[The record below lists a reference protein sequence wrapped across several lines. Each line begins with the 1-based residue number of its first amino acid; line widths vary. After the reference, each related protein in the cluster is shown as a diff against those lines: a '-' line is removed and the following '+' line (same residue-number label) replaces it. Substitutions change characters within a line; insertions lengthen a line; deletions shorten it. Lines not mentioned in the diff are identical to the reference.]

1 MKYMKP
7 NLDNIL
13 NQKIEEL
20 KKKIKREPTSEA
32 SLSEKPFAEG
42 MYSFMMFIIEYYS
55 RVRKQLKID
64 YDSFIIIQTVV
75 THFLYHLKKKNIKG
89 ISYEELEARLF
100 KNLTEEEGMQHSL
113 SAHSIYNKNEIL
125 TMSSVS
131 LVTELPKETVRRKVR
146 ELVKK
151 NIIKISKKNGITL
164 GKKYSDIFKDFVPR
178 TTYQITKM
186 IQEWEK
192 LGLIKSILNF
202 KK

>member
-7 NLDNIL
+7 NLDKIL
-13 NQKIEEL
+13 NQEIEEVR
-20 KKKIKREPTSEA
+20 KKVKRGPASD
-32 SLSEKPFAEG
+32 SLSQKPFAVG
-42 MYSFMMFIIEYYS
+42 MYSFLMFMIEYYS

-75 THFLYHLKKKNIKG
+75 THVLYHLKIKNKKG
-89 ISYEELEARLF
+89 TSYEELETRWVKDLI
-100 KNLTEEEGMQHSL
+100 EDEGMISSL
-113 SAHSIYNKNEIL
+113 SDHDIYNKNEIL

-164 GKKYSDIFKDFVPR
+164 GKQYSGIFKDFVPR
-178 TTYQITKM
+178 TLYQITKLV
-186 IQEWEK
+186 QEWEK
-192 LGLIKSILNF
+192 FGIIKNILNF

>member
-7 NLDNIL
+7 NLDKIL
-13 NQKIEEL
+13 NQEIEEVR
-20 KKKIKREPTSEA
+20 KKVKRGPASD
-32 SLSEKPFAEG
+32 SLSQKLFAVG
-42 MYSFMMFIIEYYS
+42 MYSFLMFMIEYYS

-75 THFLYHLKKKNIKG
+75 THVLYHLKIKNKKG
-89 ISYEELEARLF
+89 TSYEELETRWVKDLI
-100 KNLTEEEGMQHSL
+100 EDEGMISSL
-113 SAHSIYNKNEIL
+113 SDHDIYNKNEIL

-164 GKKYSDIFKDFVPR
+164 GKQYSDIFKDFVPR
-178 TTYQITKM
+178 TLYQITKLV
-186 IQEWEK
+186 QEWEK
-192 LGLIKSILNF
+192 FGIIKNILNF